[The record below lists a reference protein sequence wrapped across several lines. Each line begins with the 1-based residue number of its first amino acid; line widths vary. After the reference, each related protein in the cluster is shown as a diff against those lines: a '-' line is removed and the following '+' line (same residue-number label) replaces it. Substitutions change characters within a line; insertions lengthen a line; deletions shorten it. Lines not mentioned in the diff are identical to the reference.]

1 MCVCVCVH
9 VSQEGKKHVMDETQF
24 VHTNPVDIPTEP
36 IYSLLYLS
44 VEAQHKIHS
53 VDLEWIALTICQTGM
68 KVG

>member
-1 MCVCVCVH
+1 
-9 VSQEGKKHVMDETQF
+9 MDETQF
-24 VHTNPVDIPTEP
+24 VHANPVDIPTEP